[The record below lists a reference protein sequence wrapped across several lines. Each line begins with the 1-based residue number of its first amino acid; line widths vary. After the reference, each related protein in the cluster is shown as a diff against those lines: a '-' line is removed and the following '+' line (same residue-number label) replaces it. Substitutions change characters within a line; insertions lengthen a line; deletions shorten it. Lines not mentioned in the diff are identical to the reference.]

1 DGWGPAH
8 TDQARNYRSEAPCF
22 IRFGHPTFRSALSL
36 VLIRIFDLDQPHPFC
51 CTISLGAFPPLPPS
65 RGLKR
70 TRRTHSLR
78 ALAATSRSVGTR
90 HLEGGIDNT
99 MATPTTAGRVIIG
112 QGITVKGDIK
122 NCEEVIVR
130 GFFDAGNVEAKT
142 VVVEADGVLTG
153 ATKAQNA
160 KIAGKFD
167 GHLRLS
173 EGLNV
178 TSSGEAKGTIRYR
191 GIQVENGGKL
201 FGDIQFATEE
211 DS

>member
-1 DGWGPAH
+1 MGTCTHGAGSNKKLLFRGPVFH
-8 TDQARNYRSEAPCF
+8 LFWPPPPF
-22 IRFGHPTFRSALSL
+22 VPLSL
-36 VLIRIFDLDQPHPFC
+36 CPMFCFAFFGPDQLHPFLLHHL
-51 CTISLGAFPPLPPS
+51 SRRLPPS
-65 RGLKR
+65 SAAPW
-70 TRRTHSLR
+70 TH
-78 ALAATSRSVGTR
+78 AYTSHTPAPSFCSRTR
-90 HLEGGIDNT
+90 HLRWVIGKT

-122 NCEEVIVR
+122 NCDEVIVR

-167 GHLRLS
+167 GHLRLT

-211 DS
+211 EDS

>member
-1 DGWGPAH
+1 
-8 TDQARNYRSEAPCF
+8 
-22 IRFGHPTFRSALSL
+22 
-36 VLIRIFDLDQPHPFC
+36 
-51 CTISLGAFPPLPPS
+51 PLPRSLPHFVRSLHHNLLLLHHHLSAPYPS
-65 RGLKR
+65 LPPPRGLTR
-70 TRRTHSLR
+70 TRRTSPSR
-78 ALAATSRSVGTR
+78 ALTAISRSAQATKGST
-90 HLEGGIDNT
+90 GST

-211 DS
+211 EGS

>member
-1 DGWGPAH
+1 QEIIVQRLRVSLVLATP
-8 TDQARNYRSEAPCF
+8 
-22 IRFGHPTFRSALSL
+22 IVRSALSL
-36 VLIRIFDLDQPHPFC
+36 SYFVSHFSALVKHIQFC
-51 CTISLGAFPPLPPS
+51 CTISLGAFPPLPPP
-65 RGLKR
+65 RGPTH
-70 TRRTHSLR
+70 TRRAHPPR
-78 ALAATSRSVGTR
+78 ALTAVSRSVGTR
-90 HLEGGIDNT
+90 HLRIDKT

-167 GHLRLS
+167 GHLRLT

-211 DS
+211 EDS